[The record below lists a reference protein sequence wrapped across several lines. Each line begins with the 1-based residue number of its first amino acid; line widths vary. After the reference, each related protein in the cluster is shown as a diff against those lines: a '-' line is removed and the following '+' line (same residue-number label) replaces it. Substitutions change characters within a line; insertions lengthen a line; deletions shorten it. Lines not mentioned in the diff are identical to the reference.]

1 MAEIRIER
9 KQHRG
14 ILPWVIGLALL
25 ALVVFGVAL
34 ALGDRD
40 PGHLEDGAA
49 EAGHVNDDAT
59 PKHLRQYA
67 VLPEAGLPAHAA

>member
-25 ALVVFGVAL
+25 ALVIFAL
-34 ALGDRD
+34 ALTLGDRD
-40 PGHLEDGAA
+40 SRRLDDGAA
-49 EAGHVNDDAT
+49 EAGHVNST

-67 VLPEAGLPAHAA
+67 TLPETGLPARAA

>member
-1 MAEIRIER
+1 VAEIRIER

-25 ALVVFGVAL
+25 ALVIFAL
-34 ALGDRD
+34 ALTLGDRD
-40 PGHLEDGAA
+40 SRRLDDGAA
-49 EAGHVNDDAT
+49 EAGHVNPT

-67 VLPEAGLPAHAA
+67 ALPETGPPARAA

>member
-1 MAEIRIER
+1 MAEIRIEH

-25 ALVVFGVAL
+25 ALVIFAL
-34 ALGDRD
+34 ALTLGDRD
-40 PGHLEDGAA
+40 SRRLDDGAA
-49 EAGHVNDDAT
+49 EAGHVNST

-67 VLPEAGLPAHAA
+67 ALPETGPLARAA

>member
-25 ALVVFGVAL
+25 ALVIFAL
-34 ALGDRD
+34 ALTLGDRD
-40 PGHLEDGAA
+40 SRRLDDGAA
-49 EAGHVNDDAT
+49 EAGHVNST

-67 VLPEAGLPAHAA
+67 TLPETGLLARAA